1 MNEYTPPQ
9 QPTPPPLTPPPVQ
22 PPLREKKKRP
32 LWLNIFIGMMIG
44 GAVVSGLA
52 LIFVIQLFSGVGKA
66 VANSEQPTDQ
76 RPKFEERWSYGD
88 GGDKIVHI
96 SLDGVIMRQRQ
107 SGSVLGGI
115 FDPVN
120 QVILQI
126 RAAEADETVKG
137 ILFEVN
143 SPGGAVTPSD
153 EIYEQLRR
161 FKEKR
166 PNGHV
171 LVFVRDM
178 AASGG
183 YYASM
188 ASDWI
193 IAEPTS
199 VVGSI
204 GVIVQSLN
212 VKGFSDKYGVTV
224 TTITSGDNKALLN
237 PFDEPQP
244 EHIAIF
250 QELVDDMYANFVSI
264 VATGRDMELEEVKK
278 LADGRVFTAKKAKEA
293 NLIDDIG
300 YWDDAVDKMAE
311 LRNSDSVRVVQYYT
325 PTPTLVDALLGAEAP
340 TPAPALEAALDRLE
354 GPSIQYRWMPGL

>member
-1 MNEYTPPQ
+1 MNEHTHPQQSTPPSF
-9 QPTPPPLTPPPVQ
+9 TPPPIQASAP
-22 PPLREKKKRP
+22 EKKKRP
-32 LWLNIFIGMMIG
+32 LWFKVFIGMLIM
-44 GAVVSGLA
+44 GAVISGLA
-52 LIFVIQLFSGVGKA
+52 FIALIQAVSGIGNA
-66 VANSEQPTDQ
+66 VADTKQPLDQ
-76 RPKFEERWSYGD
+76 RPEFSERWTYGD

-96 SLDGVIMRQRQ
+96 ALEGVIMRQRQ
-107 SGSVLGGI
+107 SGSMLGGM

-126 RAAEADETVKG
+126 RAAEADDSVKG

-166 PNGHV
+166 PDRHV

-183 YYASM
+183 YYAAM

-237 PFDEPQP
+237 PFEEPQP

-264 VATGRDMELEEVKK
+264 VAEGRDLEVEKVKA

-293 NLIDDIG
+293 DLIDDIG
-300 YWDDAVDKMAE
+300 YWDDVVDKMAE
-311 LRNSDSVRVVQYYT
+311 LRKSNSVYVIQYYT

-340 TPAPALEAALDRLE
+340 SPAPALESALERLE
-354 GPSIQYRWMPGL
+354 APSIQYRWMPGL